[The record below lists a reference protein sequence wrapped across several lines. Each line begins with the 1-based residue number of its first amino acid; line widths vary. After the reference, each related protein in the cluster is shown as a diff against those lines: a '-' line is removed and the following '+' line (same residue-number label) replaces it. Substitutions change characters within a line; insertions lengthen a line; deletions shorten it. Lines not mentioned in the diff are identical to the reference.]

1 MVECYFNGVTHSGF
15 ERTNKEPITKIGS
28 GLHPKIK
35 QEKELAMEQLNKRAF
50 NELGLGPKVLAK
62 IKNLS
67 IKDQGSVYSNLI
79 DDIAI
84 ERTIKRALIIRR
96 LLLSGN
102 QAETLNER
110 DKKIALL
117 ERDIKSLM
125 FERNVRQELTNNTIL
140 EVLKIRA
147 I

>member
-1 MVECYFNGVTHSGF
+1 MVLFVSSCLTF
-15 ERTNKEPITKIGS
+15 R
-28 GLHPKIK
+28 
-35 QEKELAMEQLNKRAF
+35 
-50 NELGLGPKVLAK
+50 
-62 IKNLS
+62 
-67 IKDQGSVYSNLI
+67 SNISDL
-79 DDIAI
+79 
-84 ERTIKRALIIRR
+84 ERTIKRAMIIRR

-102 QAETLNER
+102 QAETSNER

-147 I
+147 IEDNQNDFKTPYNRPFL